1 MLFALIFR
9 FFKEEFTESIFNK
22 DISYKIP
29 CLVCFKV
36 YEKEPEMDLGEE
48 QKKVRIGLVTSPFGG
63 FSVHLLYRTKMEID
77 R

>member
-1 MLFALIFR
+1 MI
-9 FFKEEFTESIFNK
+9 
-22 DISYKIP
+22 
-29 CLVCFKV
+29 FKV

-63 FSVHLLYRTKMEID
+63 FSVDLLYRTKMEID